1 MFSRKSAVASNSGI
15 QDAFMSN
22 HGRPRPPPPA
32 ILFVA
37 SISAAVF
44 LGACGMQ
51 EQPTVPEKVQGDEG
65 PELNAERDRSAIEAD
80 VGASVRATE
89 APGN

>member
-1 MFSRKSAVASNSGI
+1 M
-15 QDAFMSN
+15 
-22 HGRPRPPPPA
+22 
-32 ILFVA
+32 
-37 SISAAVF
+37 F

-65 PELNAERDRSAIEAD
+65 PELKAERDRSAIEAD

>member
-1 MFSRKSAVASNSGI
+1 MFRTKSAVAITTGTH
-15 QDAFMSN
+15 DALMSN
-22 HGRPRPPPPA
+22 HGRARPSSPA

-65 PELNAERDRSAIEAD
+65 PELKAERDRSAIEAD